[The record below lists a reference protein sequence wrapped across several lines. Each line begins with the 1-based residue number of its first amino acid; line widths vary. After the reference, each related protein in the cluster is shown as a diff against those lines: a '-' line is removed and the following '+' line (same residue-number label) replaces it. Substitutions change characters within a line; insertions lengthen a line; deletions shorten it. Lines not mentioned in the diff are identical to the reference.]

1 LRRNRL
7 QKGETRCRT
16 SSLRGIVR
24 AFPLNLTFWATQ
36 LATFYEFADVPKF
49 KKHLRCATYLLWFQL
64 PIQRGCSLGPVSRS
78 WPSRFRLLRA
88 IGWDTRSLVRFLQ
101 PARGCLLHSVCLY
114 GSGGSLEI
122 WFFPGSPIW
131 PRASSRRNV
140 PYCRD
145 AKNSP
150 KATVPFSWSPS
161 IEPLNVSVK
170 GMGSVI
176 DIFHDKAG
184 PSTTPSNISVE
195 FPSAIWRPCNI
206 LPSALSERTPR
217 RSPKGV
223 VTTRSQSPSPV
234 VSTEFPM
241 AFGWCHSI
249 CAHSTEGSGCRH

>member
-1 LRRNRL
+1 
-7 QKGETRCRT
+7 
-16 SSLRGIVR
+16 VR

-36 LATFYEFADVPKF
+36 LAASYEFADIPKF
-49 KKHLRCATYLLWFQL
+49 KKALAMRDLSALVPTSNSTWLLA
-64 PIQRGCSLGPVSRS
+64 GTVSRS
-78 WPSRFRLLRA
+78 WPSRFPLLRA

-206 LPSALSERTPR
+206 LPSALSESTPAAH
-217 RSPKGV
+217 PKV
-223 VTTRSQSPSPV
+223 WLLTQSPSAV
-234 VSTEFPM
+234 MSTEFPM
-241 AFGWCHSI
+241 AF
-249 CAHSTEGSGCRH
+249 